1 MITGSGAQAAR
12 LPVHPRWF
20 NALVEAH
27 RLRCSFDLLTIVAVA
42 EINRPIFLRPAKKR
56 EAADL
61 AHSQFFCP
69 LSDHIT
75 WLNALDAYAAA
86 QREGAIDMEEWCSDA
101 FLDIEAIH
109 EALRVRHSLQKIAE
123 DILRDSLTAIK
134 DKKRRLR
141 RAIARGLYHQ
151 LAFRT
156 EKTIYDLYHTV
167 HDNYPATINPDS
179 ALVEAK
185 HNWIVYQDFVHLSR
199 PYLQLVTAVDIEW
212 LTVSP
217 VFSTDNR
224 YSSDM
229 TV

>member
-1 MITGSGAQAAR
+1 VR
-12 LPVHPRWF
+12 LPVHPRWY
-20 NALVEAH
+20 NALIEAH
-27 RLRCSFDLLTIVAVA
+27 KLGCSFDLITIVAIA
-42 EINRPIFLRPAKKR
+42 EISRPIFLRPYKQR

-86 QREGAIDMEEWCSDA
+86 QREGAIDAEEWCSYA
-101 FLDIEAIH
+101 FIDIEAIH
-109 EALRVRHSLQKIAE
+109 EALRVRRELQRIAQEMLGGSL
-123 DILRDSLTAIK
+123 RSVK
-134 DKKRRLR
+134 DNGRRLR

-167 HDNYPATINPDS
+167 HDNYPAMINPDS

-185 HNWIVYQDFVHLSR
+185 HNWIVYQDFVYFSR
-199 PYLQLVTAVDIEW
+199 PYLTTVTAVDIEW
-212 LTVSP
+212 LLVSP
-217 VFSTDNR
+217 GLSVTKR
-224 YSSDM
+224 YFSDM
-229 TV
+229 SF